1 MMPLPHA
8 LESLLSILVAIRQES
23 TDHAGTSSSLSLR
36 QSYATAI
43 IRLVNGL
50 VDPLQLGTY
59 ARSISSI
66 AAQIGLPA
74 WLVELRHAATH
85 EDLPSLE
92 LLRDGA
98 KEVSNQHRTAP
109 HCTDRQI
116 EKKNA
121 VHRQC
126 LSWLLHNYFLPTLNP
141 TLPHASPRPPLPIRP
156 RFRLRPAEPL
166 LRQYKNLLK
175 KSLAAHRDDGGG
187 SGSARHD
194 ADISAVLRDIERWL
208 AEARVAA
215 DTQPPTTSES
225 MRLDY
230 DYDDDGNGDDC
241 RDDRT
246 EAWALDRLCE
256 ALLARGALV
265 PLSRKC
271 VRARGSGGF
280 CA

>member
-23 TDHAGTSSSLSLR
+23 IDDAGTSSSLSLR

-98 KEVSNQHRTAP
+98 KEVSSNH
-109 HCTDRQI
+109 
-116 EKKNA
+116 
-121 VHRQC
+121 
-126 LSWLLHNYFLPTLNP
+126 
-141 TLPHASPRPPLPIRP
+141 RPP
-156 RFRLRPAEPL
+156 
-166 LRQYKNLLK
+166 QKNTKHNLQTD
-175 KSLAAHRDDGGG
+175 SLSLG
-187 SGSARHD
+187 SCTT
-194 ADISAVLRDIERWL
+194 IS
-208 AEARVAA
+208 
-215 DTQPPTTSES
+215 
-225 MRLDY
+225 
-230 DYDDDGNGDDC
+230 
-241 RDDRT
+241 
-246 EAWALDRLCE
+246 
-256 ALLARGALV
+256 
-265 PLSRKC
+265 SR
-271 VRARGSGGF
+271 R
-280 CA
+280 

>member
-23 TDHAGTSSSLSLR
+23 TDASSSLSLR

-98 KEVSNQHRTAP
+98 KEVSDSDP
-109 HCTDRQI
+109 QI
-116 EKKNA
+116 NK
-121 VHRQC
+121 
-126 LSWLLHNYFLPTLNP
+126 T
-141 TLPHASPRPPLPIRP
+141 
-156 RFRLRPAEPL
+156 
-166 LRQYKNLLK
+166 
-175 KSLAAHRDDGGG
+175 
-187 SGSARHD
+187 
-194 ADISAVLRDIERWL
+194 
-208 AEARVAA
+208 
-215 DTQPPTTSES
+215 
-225 MRLDY
+225 
-230 DYDDDGNGDDC
+230 
-241 RDDRT
+241 
-246 EAWALDRLCE
+246 
-256 ALLARGALV
+256 
-265 PLSRKC
+265 
-271 VRARGSGGF
+271 
-280 CA
+280 